1 MEKIEIDDS
10 YRRQFR
16 DMLMR
21 EIEKTGEYETVRLSP
36 SGLTIMVRAF
46 DSFEYR
52 IRLTV
57 TGYEV

>member
-1 MEKIEIDDS
+1 MEKIEIDDR

-21 EIEKTGEYETVRLSP
+21 EIEKSGEYETVRLSQ
-36 SGLTIMVRAF
+36 SGLTIIVRAF

-52 IRLTV
+52 ISLNV
-57 TGYEV
+57 AGYEV